1 MERLI
6 NRIYAEQKEYLARVE
21 QMPPREIIS
30 KAYEICWRE
39 ELICLLEST
48 EFDDDILNVLLNTPH
63 LLDILYD
70 EWLSTDVSVHD
81 MLADVIRDFA
91 REEMC

>member
-6 NRIYAEQKEYLARVE
+6 KRIHEEQKEYLARIE

-39 ELICLLEST
+39 EFICLLEST
-48 EFDDDILNVLLNTPH
+48 EFDDETMAVLLNTPH

-70 EWLSTDVSVHD
+70 EWLSTDVGVHD
-81 MLADVIRDFA
+81 MLADVIRDFV